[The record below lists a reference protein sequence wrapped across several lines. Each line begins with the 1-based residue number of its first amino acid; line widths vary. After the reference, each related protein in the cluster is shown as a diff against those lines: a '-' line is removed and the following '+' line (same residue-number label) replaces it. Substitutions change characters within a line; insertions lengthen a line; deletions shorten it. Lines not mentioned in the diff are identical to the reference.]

1 MPEPSGAEIGNSSSW
16 PAPIKISQS
25 RHLSVALYCETGSAY
40 VRMSLWATSGPSY
53 KSLEQSNTACDTE
66 NDDCD
71 IQHASLLNTISETE
85 F

>member
-1 MPEPSGAEIGNSSSW
+1 
-16 PAPIKISQS
+16 
-25 RHLSVALYCETGSAY
+25 
-40 VRMSLWATSGPSY
+40 MSLWATSGPSY